1 MTANETGMTDE
12 AMTQQFHMFLK
23 KRNFDDANEIIM
35 VLLGK
40 NQIDV
45 AVSLMEMMEKK
56 KKKEAEK
63 EAEKEAKRLEKF
75 REDML
80 GLTYLR
86 ECRGW

>member
-12 AMTQQFHMFLK
+12 GMTQQFHMFLK

-63 EAEKEAKRLEKF
+63 EAKRLEKF

>member
-23 KRNFDDANEIIM
+23 KRNFDGANEIIM
-35 VLLGK
+35 VLLGE

-45 AVSLMEMMEKK
+45 AVSLMEMMKKK

-63 EAEKEAKRLEKF
+63 EAEHRKKF
-75 REDML
+75 LDDMS
-80 GLTYLR
+80 GINSWTI
-86 ECRGW
+86 